1 MLHKVA
7 DLLFRNIASFALF
20 FIGVFGITNGAGW
33 LCLLSLSLLATK
45 AILPNGNNLVLWPIG
60 LFAVIGTSYIG
71 YIFLWVSNK
80 PGVSYDTARQ
90 LFFVQF
96 LLFAAIAVARNHDS
110 GELTKRLSARSVG
123 FTIVLTGLPALLVIY
138 ATYELIENPVGLI
151 GSYFAGGDH
160 LNHSGMIYDLTQW
173 TAGSGMRS
181 PLDIYAVPN
190 GLHFLVSNVVT
201 ISSLS
206 SSTPPLAQ
214 VFLSAAWFEWLQVAA
229 FVQLGLVVIIGKR
242 NQMWLFRALVAF
254 AIILIMMSIDLLV
267 LHLMWSGF
275 STSLAITWLLLVPVV
290 ALITEADEKVSK
302 SGPRFTLCLLF
313 AMSSIAWILYQP
325 FAIPFFVIAS
335 FLVVGTLLAQFKVF
349 KNSGHKLVYS
359 ALPLITALC
368 TYLIVLIPYWAS
380 GNENSFMA
388 RLSTNGES
396 YRTSFYL
403 VLFVV
408 VLSIWILWFR
418 SEDQISLPM
427 WGLRR
432 TLLSMQCGIVALVV
446 AAITVVVL
454 SGNYGIINQ
463 PYYTQKMLWILL
475 LTSVPLVVGGVLD
488 AGSTWMSSLVEPQRR
503 ALIIALPTLLFLT
516 PIALG
521 KYPVL
526 ATQHSSFPWFAK
538 AVRVPVDMDPEATVA
553 FAPNDPQG
561 TFISNLALSII
572 SKNSLD
578 LSIALSGNQYL
589 ACRFIATRPISV
601 VYTTKGGKD
610 YLRDSG
616 CPPDLLYFEE
626 DIRTDTYRRSH
637 PRLESGNLSALESSP
652 SLSEYLDS
660 GFHGLERWVR
670 WSTGLRST
678 ISFSIDVEQAGSNI
692 VFGYLAPDALP
703 RPVMAV
709 FTVNGVATK
718 KLSVEQLSS
727 GEVLIP
733 ITKETQE
740 SGVVDLQIDCD
751 WSDEEIR
758 SLDLV
763 ASPLKCLGIR
773 YLGISV
779 KK

>member
-7 DLLFRNIASFALF
+7 DLLIRNIASFALLV
-20 FIGVFGITNGAGW
+20 IGVFGITNGAGW

-45 AILPNGNNLVLWPIG
+45 AILPKGNNLVLWPIG

-71 YIFLWVSNK
+71 YVFLWVSNK

-90 LFFVQF
+90 LFLVQY
-96 LLFAAIAVARNHDS
+96 LLFAAIAVLRNHDS
-110 GELTKRLSARSVG
+110 GERTKRLSARSVW
-123 FTIVLTGLPALLVIY
+123 FTIVLTGLPVLLVIY

-190 GLHFLVSNVVT
+190 GLHFLISNVVG
-201 ISSLS
+201 ISSLA

-242 NQMWLFRALVAF
+242 NQLWLFRALVAF

-290 ALITEADEKVSK
+290 ALIAEADQKVSK
-302 SGPRFTLCLLF
+302 SGQRFTICLLF

-335 FLVVGTLLAQFKVF
+335 FLVVGILLARFKVF
-349 KNSGHKLVYS
+349 KNSGYKLVSS
-359 ALPLITALC
+359 ALPLVTAVC

-380 GNENSFMA
+380 GSENSFMA

-418 SEDQISLPM
+418 SEDESSLPM

-454 SGNYGIINQ
+454 SGKYGIINQ

-475 LTSVPLVVGGVLD
+475 LTSVPLVVGGVLN

-578 LSIALSGNQYL
+578 LNIALSGNQYL
-589 ACRFIATRPISV
+589 ACRFIGSRPISV

-616 CPPDLLYFEE
+616 CPPELLYFEE

-637 PRLESGNLSALESSP
+637 PRLGYGILSALESSP

-660 GFHGLERWVR
+660 GFHGSERWVR

-703 RPVMAV
+703 RPIMAV

-733 ITKETQE
+733 ITRETQE
-740 SGVVDLQIDCD
+740 SGVVNLQIDCD
-751 WSDEEIR
+751 WSDEEIQ
-758 SLDLV
+758 SLNLV
-763 ASPLKCLGIR
+763 ASPPKCLGIR
-773 YLGISV
+773 YLGISI